1 MLGLKLWVCM
11 GDQRAWLAQAKPQ
24 LAKKPLA
31 LPHPQRNF
39 ITLFDEGC
47 QDLPVP
53 QASLQAKV
61 LWTLS
66 QRLLDFAQLALVEP
80 PGATRP
86 LPVDKAGQPLLLET
100 MNPVRNRPRRVS
112 QQQSHLTTT
121 HSLSHQQ
128 HPMEAMV
135 VARFHRPANL
145 ILQAE
150 NHCISFRY
158 LELSHARRILQV
170 SDMRNYL

>member
-11 GDQRAWLAQAKPQ
+11 GDQGAWLAQAKPQ

-47 QDLPVP
+47 QDFTVP

-61 LWTLS
+61 LWALS

-80 PGATRP
+80 PGATA
-86 LPVDKAGQPLLLET
+86 VDNWFAESAHGTLL
-100 MNPVRNRPRRVS
+100 
-112 QQQSHLTTT
+112 
-121 HSLSHQQ
+121 SLG
-128 HPMEAMV
+128 EDWTWGTWNT
-135 VARFHRPANL
+135 R
-145 ILQAE
+145 
-150 NHCISFRY
+150 
-158 LELSHARRILQV
+158 
-170 SDMRNYL
+170 